1 MRRLGVDL
9 LHFLILVH
17 NDLEADESTADGE
30 GNAGD
35 TNQSEDC
42 E

>member
-9 LHFLILVH
+9 LHLLILVH
-17 NDLEADESTADGE
+17 DDLEADESTADGE
-30 GNAGD
+30 GNASD
-35 TNQSEDC
+35 TNQSEDY